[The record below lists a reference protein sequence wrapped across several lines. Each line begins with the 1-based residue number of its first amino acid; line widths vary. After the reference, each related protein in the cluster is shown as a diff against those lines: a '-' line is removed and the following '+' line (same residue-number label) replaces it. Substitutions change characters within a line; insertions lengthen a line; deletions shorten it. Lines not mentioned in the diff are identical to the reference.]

1 MKKRPIVLCIM
12 DGYGI
17 SESINGNAVRLAN
30 TPNLD
35 DLMAMYPNT
44 TISASGMPVG
54 LPDGQMGNSEVGHLN
69 IGAGRTVYQS
79 LTLINKAL
87 NEKTFFE
94 NEKFLKAIQHAKD
107 NGSKL
112 HIWGLL
118 SNGGVHSSNEH
129 IYGLLELAK
138 QQGLDKVY
146 VHAFLDVSYKQKT
159 ESYIKQTGI
168 SEKEAKQVFED
179 NLAYTMEKFPEH
191 VMTDEMTEE
200 YRELF
205 ADLAKKTSYTV
216 GEATREENGTYQV
229 VLTVKP
235 ITLLKDTYAEFQEKA
250 QKYARKVSNDVMNG
264 QAMPEETQMQTE
276 IYQIYY
282 EVLSQAAEKGL
293 KYGKPNKIVLHVEK
307 DKEGKYGIRK
317 ADLQNLDHLLI
328 ESVGEE
334 QEEENS

>member
-1 MKKRPIVLCIM
+1 MSGKKEKKHFIVGVIM
-12 DGYGI
+12 VAIIVAATATMIYCY
-17 SESINGNAVRLAN
+17 INRFD
-30 TPNLD
+30 P
-35 DLMAMYPNT
+35 
-44 TISASGMPVG
+44 
-54 LPDGQMGNSEVGHLN
+54 QE
-69 IGAGRTVYQS
+69 
-79 LTLINKAL
+79 
-87 NEKTFFE
+87 
-94 NEKFLKAIQHAKD
+94 
-107 NGSKL
+107 
-112 HIWGLL
+112 
-118 SNGGVHSSNEH
+118 
-129 IYGLLELAK
+129 
-138 QQGLDKVY
+138 Y
-146 VHAFLDVSYKQKT
+146 VQAFLDVSYKQKT

-216 GEATREENGTYQV
+216 GEATREENGTY
-229 VLTVKP
+229 
-235 ITLLKDTYAEFQEKA
+235 KDTYAEFQEKA
-250 QKYARKVSNDVMNG
+250 QEYATKVSNDVMNG

-307 DKEGKYGIRK
+307 DKEGKYEIRK

>member
-1 MKKRPIVLCIM
+1 MSGKKEKKHFIVGIIM
-12 DGYGI
+12 VAIIVAATATMIYCY
-17 SESINGNAVRLAN
+17 INRFD
-30 TPNLD
+30 P
-35 DLMAMYPNT
+35 
-44 TISASGMPVG
+44 
-54 LPDGQMGNSEVGHLN
+54 QE
-69 IGAGRTVYQS
+69 
-79 LTLINKAL
+79 
-87 NEKTFFE
+87 
-94 NEKFLKAIQHAKD
+94 
-107 NGSKL
+107 
-112 HIWGLL
+112 
-118 SNGGVHSSNEH
+118 
-129 IYGLLELAK
+129 
-138 QQGLDKVY
+138 Y
-146 VHAFLDVSYKQKT
+146 VQAFLDVSYKQKT

-235 ITLLKDTYAEFQEKA
+235 ITLLKDTYAEFQKKA
-250 QKYARKVSNDVMNG
+250 QEYATKVSNDVMNG

-334 QEEENS
+334 QEKENS

>member
-1 MKKRPIVLCIM
+1 MSGKKEKKQFIVGIIM
-12 DGYGI
+12 VAIIVAASATMIYCY
-17 SESINGNAVRLAN
+17 INRFD
-30 TPNLD
+30 P
-35 DLMAMYPNT
+35 
-44 TISASGMPVG
+44 
-54 LPDGQMGNSEVGHLN
+54 Q
-69 IGAGRTVYQS
+69 
-79 LTLINKAL
+79 K
-87 NEKTFFE
+87 
-94 NEKFLKAIQHAKD
+94 
-107 NGSKL
+107 
-112 HIWGLL
+112 
-118 SNGGVHSSNEH
+118 
-129 IYGLLELAK
+129 
-138 QQGLDKVY
+138 Y
-146 VHAFLDVSYKQKT
+146 VQAFLDVSYKQKT

-168 SEKEAKQVFED
+168 SEKEAKQIFED
-179 NLAYTMEKFPEH
+179 NLDYTMEKFPEH

-200 YRELF
+200 YRKLF
-205 ADLAKKTSYTV
+205 ADLAKETSYTV

-250 QKYARKVSNDVMNG
+250 QEYATKVSNDVMNG

-334 QEEENS
+334 QSEENG

>member
-1 MKKRPIVLCIM
+1 MVAIIIAATATMIYC
-12 DGYGI
+12 Y
-17 SESINGNAVRLAN
+17 INRFD
-30 TPNLD
+30 P
-35 DLMAMYPNT
+35 
-44 TISASGMPVG
+44 
-54 LPDGQMGNSEVGHLN
+54 QE
-69 IGAGRTVYQS
+69 
-79 LTLINKAL
+79 
-87 NEKTFFE
+87 
-94 NEKFLKAIQHAKD
+94 
-107 NGSKL
+107 
-112 HIWGLL
+112 
-118 SNGGVHSSNEH
+118 
-129 IYGLLELAK
+129 
-138 QQGLDKVY
+138 Y
-146 VHAFLDVSYKQKT
+146 VQAFLDVSYKQKT

-191 VMTDEMTEE
+191 VMTDEMIEE

-216 GEATREENGTYQV
+216 GDATREENGTYQV

-250 QKYARKVSNDVMNG
+250 QEYATKVSNDVMNG
-264 QAMPEETQMQTE
+264 QAMPKETQMQTE

-307 DKEGKYGIRK
+307 DKEGKYEIRK

-334 QEEENS
+334 NS

>member
-1 MKKRPIVLCIM
+1 MVAIIVAATATMIYC
-12 DGYGI
+12 Y
-17 SESINGNAVRLAN
+17 INRFD
-30 TPNLD
+30 P
-35 DLMAMYPNT
+35 
-44 TISASGMPVG
+44 
-54 LPDGQMGNSEVGHLN
+54 QE
-69 IGAGRTVYQS
+69 
-79 LTLINKAL
+79 
-87 NEKTFFE
+87 
-94 NEKFLKAIQHAKD
+94 
-107 NGSKL
+107 
-112 HIWGLL
+112 
-118 SNGGVHSSNEH
+118 
-129 IYGLLELAK
+129 
-138 QQGLDKVY
+138 Y
-146 VHAFLDVSYKQKT
+146 VQAFLDVSYKQKT

-250 QKYARKVSNDVMNG
+250 QEYATKVSNDVMNG

-282 EVLSQAAEKGL
+282 EVLSQAAEKG
-293 KYGKPNKIVLHVEK
+293 
-307 DKEGKYGIRK
+307 
-317 ADLQNLDHLLI
+317 Q
-328 ESVGEE
+328 
-334 QEEENS
+334 

>member
-1 MKKRPIVLCIM
+1 MLAIIIAATATMIYC
-12 DGYGI
+12 Y
-17 SESINGNAVRLAN
+17 INRFD
-30 TPNLD
+30 P
-35 DLMAMYPNT
+35 
-44 TISASGMPVG
+44 
-54 LPDGQMGNSEVGHLN
+54 QE
-69 IGAGRTVYQS
+69 
-79 LTLINKAL
+79 
-87 NEKTFFE
+87 
-94 NEKFLKAIQHAKD
+94 
-107 NGSKL
+107 
-112 HIWGLL
+112 
-118 SNGGVHSSNEH
+118 
-129 IYGLLELAK
+129 
-138 QQGLDKVY
+138 Y
-146 VHAFLDVSYKQKT
+146 VQAFLDVSYKQKT

-216 GEATREENGTYQV
+216 GEAIREENGTYQV

-250 QKYARKVSNDVMNG
+250 QEYATKVSNDVMNG

-307 DKEGKYGIRK
+307 DKEGKYEIRK

-334 QEEENS
+334 QDEDDGTGRHQIAVKHIGDNLQGSDPGSGSGVQQLCTIGQDALNHRGEDVQQGGSAPGINAVLLTDLLGDGAGHDDGDCVVGRSHIYRGH

>member
-1 MKKRPIVLCIM
+1 MVAIIVAATATMIYC
-12 DGYGI
+12 Y
-17 SESINGNAVRLAN
+17 INRFD
-30 TPNLD
+30 P
-35 DLMAMYPNT
+35 
-44 TISASGMPVG
+44 
-54 LPDGQMGNSEVGHLN
+54 QE
-69 IGAGRTVYQS
+69 
-79 LTLINKAL
+79 
-87 NEKTFFE
+87 
-94 NEKFLKAIQHAKD
+94 
-107 NGSKL
+107 
-112 HIWGLL
+112 
-118 SNGGVHSSNEH
+118 
-129 IYGLLELAK
+129 
-138 QQGLDKVY
+138 Y
-146 VHAFLDVSYKQKT
+146 VQAFLDVSYKQKT

-191 VMTDEMTEE
+191 VMT
-200 YRELF
+200 
-205 ADLAKKTSYTV
+205 
-216 GEATREENGTYQV
+216 ENGTYQV

-250 QKYARKVSNDVMNG
+250 QEYATKVSNDVMNG

-307 DKEGKYGIRK
+307 DKEGKYEIRK